1 MHRPAVRFAADE
13 RVLVRVATPTH
24 RQDWSRRLRRDV
36 VGRDTLA
43 TDTGPCVA
51 PRYLWVASFT
61 LWYVRITPARQRN
74 AVSEGMAL
82 GLLMAGRD
90 ILPYDK
96 VRVDLA
102 FEGAWRGWD
111 FRGRFPQISTDLRNG
126 SDGVHVMTRADEQKH
141 VWHLFWEREGRDLR
155 IVARPQWE
163 GEAIEPDI
171 VADSLDGDVAPTGWL
186 VLAESFL
193 ERFDR

>member
-1 MHRPAVRFAADE
+1 M
-13 RVLVRVATPTH
+13 
-24 RQDWSRRLRRDV
+24 
-36 VGRDTLA
+36 
-43 TDTGPCVA
+43 A
-51 PRYLWVASFT
+51 PRYLSVDSFR
-61 LWYVRITPARQRN
+61 LRYVRITPARQRN

-90 ILPYDK
+90 VLPYDK
-96 VRVDLA
+96 VRVGLA

-111 FRGRFPQISTDLRNG
+111 FRGRFPQVSTDLRNG

-163 GEAIEPDI
+163 QEAIEPDI

-186 VLAESFL
+186 ALAESFL

>member
-1 MHRPAVRFAADE
+1 MAR
-13 RVLVRVATPTH
+13 
-24 RQDWSRRLRRDV
+24 
-36 VGRDTLA
+36 
-43 TDTGPCVA
+43 
-51 PRYLWVASFT
+51 RYLSVASST
-61 LWYVRITPARQRN
+61 LRYVRITPARQRN
-74 AVSEGMAL
+74 AVSEGMAV

-90 ILPYDK
+90 VLPYDK

-111 FRGRFPQISTDLRNG
+111 FRGKFPQVSTDLRSG

-141 VWHLFWEREGRDLR
+141 VWHLFWAREGMNLR

-163 GEAIEPDI
+163 AEAIEPDI

-186 VLAESFL
+186 ALAENFL
-193 ERFDR
+193 ERFER